1 MVVHRGEIWWAD
13 LAEPRGSE
21 PGFRHPVLII
31 QAEPFNRS
39 RLRTVVGIVV
49 SSNTRLLDAPG
60 NVLLPAKE
68 TGLPRDSVAT
78 VTQFVTIDRDYLED
92 RRRERPAQDLGTRAR
107 YAHDTSYTSSRYH
120 TDRHHSSPA
129 RPQPTPAS

>member
-1 MVVHRGEIWWAD
+1 VVVHRGEIWWAD
-13 LAEPRGSE
+13 LAEPRRSE
-21 PGFRHPVLII
+21 PGFRHPVLIL

-68 TGLPRDSVAT
+68 TGLPRDSVAN
-78 VTQFVTIDRDYLED
+78 VTQFVTIDRDYLKD
-92 RRRERPAQDLGTRAR
+92 RAR
-107 YAHDTSYTSSRYH
+107 RIPPRTL
-120 TDRHHSSPA
+120 A
-129 RPQPTPAS
+129 RVEAGIRLVLDL

>member
-21 PGFRHPVLII
+21 PGFRHPVLIL

-68 TGLPRDSVAT
+68 TGLPRDSVAN
-78 VTQFVTIDRDYLED
+78 VTQLVTVERDYLEQ
-92 RRRERPAQDLGTRAR
+92 RAGKVSPRTLARVEVGVRLVLDL
-107 YAHDTSYTSSRYH
+107 
-120 TDRHHSSPA
+120 
-129 RPQPTPAS
+129 